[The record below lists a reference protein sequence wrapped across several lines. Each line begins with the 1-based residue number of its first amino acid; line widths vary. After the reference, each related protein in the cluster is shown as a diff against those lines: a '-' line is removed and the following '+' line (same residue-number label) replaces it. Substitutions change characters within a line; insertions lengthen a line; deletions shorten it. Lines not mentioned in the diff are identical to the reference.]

1 LKRLLVAVFIL
12 LVLIP
17 LSIVLFAATGEDEK
31 ALSLPS
37 VSFQLPGSTN
47 TAEISP
53 EDEVLI
59 ISLAEEITVGLNSD
73 YERLSAVYDWVTHNI
88 TYDLQ
93 KAENLSDYGSGALY
107 ALENRSGVCHDYA
120 ELTKALLMA
129 VGIEATYERG
139 DVLVGIGEY
148 ELHAW
153 NEVLISGTRY
163 ALDTTWG
170 SGFMLEDGSE
180 YIQKP
185 RRIYLTTPEE
195 LSQLHNDP
203 VYKQEREEAYM
214 LEVNADKQVVKLSA
228 EEENLIDLFNQY
240 REKQGLTKLT
250 EEKRL
255 KELVQRFAEESAEA
269 TVSGLDIDLDD
280 LGSEL
285 SNIASGLNI
294 SSAGMHALVKWLYPP
309 MGLEETWEQVVDEQ
323 NVPLSESKWKAVSV
337 GVVQKGDLLIYI
349 SIFVDYH

>member
-1 LKRLLVAVFIL
+1 MKRLLAAVFIL
-12 LVLIP
+12 LIFTL
-17 LSIVLFAATGEDEK
+17 LSVVFFVTTGEDEK
-31 ALSLPS
+31 ELGLPS
-37 VSFQLPGSTN
+37 VSFQLPGSMN

-53 EDEVLI
+53 ENEVII

-93 KAENLSDYGSGALY
+93 KAENLADYGSGALY

-120 ELTKALLMA
+120 ELTKALLLA

-139 DVLVGIGEY
+139 DVLVGVGEY

-153 NEVLISGTRY
+153 NEAIISGTRY

-185 RRIYLTTPEE
+185 RRIYLTNPEE
-195 LSQLHNDP
+195 LSLLHNDP

-214 LEVNADKQVVKLSA
+214 LEVNAAKPVINLPA
-228 EEENLIDLFNQY
+228 EEENLIALFNQY
-240 REKQGLTKLT
+240 REKQGLGKLS

-255 KELVQRFAEESAEA
+255 KELVQRFAEKSAEA

-285 SNIASGLNI
+285 ISIASGLNI

-309 MGLEETWEQVVDEQ
+309 MDIEEAWEQVVAEQ
-323 NVPLSESKWKAVSV
+323 AVPLSESRWKAVSV
-337 GVVQKGDLLIYI
+337 GVVQKGDLLVYI